1 MNFRWNISLLE
12 EGAFFFLCHAAYN
25 LNAACLQ
32 NELLPRI
39 AIGGLVCVIDDGLR
53 MDLNDYLARVSHST
67 TTTTRRVRT
76 YYLRPVIFCKE
87 KISINQRTGCD
98 HCTCL
103 FTYSEVTLLSCF
115 LYYFD
120 MLFADLSTCNLSL
133 DLGNSFKGLAVWLQ
147 SPCLWCH
154 THCR

>member
-53 MDLNDYLARVSHST
+53 MDLNDYLARVFHS

-87 KISINQRTGCD
+87 KIWINHRIGCD
-98 HCTCL
+98 HCTSYLL
-103 FTYSEVTLLSCF
+103 FEYCFAIMPDRFSSPFSEPVR
-115 LYYFD
+115 
-120 MLFADLSTCNLSL
+120 A
-133 DLGNSFKGLAVWLQ
+133 
-147 SPCLWCH
+147 
-154 THCR
+154 

>member
-67 TTTTRRVRT
+67 TTTRRVRT

-87 KISINQRTGCD
+87 KIWINHRIGCD
-98 HCTCL
+98 HCTSYLL
-103 FTYSEVTLLSCF
+103 FEYCFAIMPDRFSSPFSEPVR
-115 LYYFD
+115 
-120 MLFADLSTCNLSL
+120 A
-133 DLGNSFKGLAVWLQ
+133 
-147 SPCLWCH
+147 
-154 THCR
+154 